1 MQNRKG
7 NKYMEYRKI
16 IPCVTMEDTIAEAR
30 FYNDSG
36 ADEVAFFDSTAS
48 RESLDKNIPIIKEI
62 TRNIDIP
69 LIACG
74 GVRRLEDVKK
84 LLYAGASKVCMKSA
98 PMQDISIV
106 TEASERFGS
115 ERIIITIDLTEDIDP
130 VAYAKELKAA
140 GAGSFLILHHNKV
153 DNYEEIVAKI
163 RKEAPLPTVVSSYS
177 TEGDEIADMLSA
189 TNAEAISLYN
199 LAQHDV
205 MQIKQACKRKGVYVN
220 LFESS
225 KKFSEF
231 KLNAD
236 GLIPCIAQ
244 DYKTG
249 EVLMLAYMN
258 EEAYNKTIETGR
270 MTYFS
275 RSRNELWTKGE
286 TSGHYQFVKS
296 LTIDCDNDTILAK
309 VSQIGA
315 ACHTGNRSCF
325 FTPLV
330 SKEYNDTNPLTV
342 FNDVFGIIM
351 DRKKNPKEGSYTNYL
366 FDKGIDKILKKVGEE
381 CTEVVIAA
389 KNPDPEEMK
398 YEISDLL
405 YHLMV
410 LMAERGTTWEDIT
423 KELAERR

>member
-1 MQNRKG
+1 MD
-7 NKYMEYRKI
+7 YIKI
-16 IPCVTMEDTIAEAR
+16 IPCVTMENPVEEAK

-36 ADEVAFFDSTAS
+36 ADEVAFFDSNAS

-98 PMQDISIV
+98 PMNDISIV
-106 TEASERFGS
+106 KEASERFGS
-115 ERIIITIDLTEDIDP
+115 ERIIATIDLTEVDDP
-130 VAYAKELKAA
+130 VAYAKELKEQ
-140 GAGSFLILHHNKV
+140 GAGSLLILHHNKI
-153 DNYEEIVAKI
+153 DNYTEIVAKI

-177 TEGDEIADMLSA
+177 TDGDEIAEMLDA
-189 TNAEAISLYN
+189 THAEVISLYN

-205 MQIKQACKRKGVYVN
+205 MQIKHACRRKGLYVN

-225 KKFSEF
+225 KSFSDF
-231 KLNAD
+231 KTD
-236 GLIPCIAQ
+236 DKGLVPCIVQ
-244 DYKTG
+244 DYKTD

-258 EEAYNKTIETGR
+258 EESYNKTIETGR

-342 FNDVFGIIM
+342 FNDVFNIIT

>member
-1 MQNRKG
+1 
-7 NKYMEYRKI
+7 MEYRKI
-16 IPCVTMEDTIAEAR
+16 IPCVTMENPVEEAR

-106 TEASERFGS
+106 SEASERFGS
-115 ERIIITIDLTEDIDP
+115 ERIIVTIDLTENIDA
-130 VAYAKELKAA
+130 VEYAKKVKEA
-140 GAGSFLILHHNKV
+140 GAGNLLILHHNKI

-177 TEGDEIADMLSA
+177 TEGDEIARMLDA

-205 MQIKQACKRKGVYVN
+205 MQIKQACRKKGVYVN

-225 KKFSEF
+225 KPFSEF
-231 KLNAD
+231 KTD
-236 GLIPCIAQ
+236 DKGLIPCIAQ

-249 EVLMLAYMN
+249 EVLMMAYMN
-258 EEAYNKTIETGR
+258 EESYNKTIETGR

-309 VSQIGA
+309 VSQVGA

-342 FNDVFGIIM
+342 FSDVMNIIM

>member
-1 MQNRKG
+1 
-7 NKYMEYRKI
+7 MEYKKI
-16 IPCVTMEDTIAEAR
+16 IPCVTMENPVSEAR
-30 FYNDSG
+30 FYNDAG
-36 ADEVAFFDSTAS
+36 ADEIAFFDSTAT
-48 RESLDKNIPIIKEI
+48 REGLEKNLPTIKEI
-62 TRNIDIP
+62 TRNIDVP

-98 PMQDISIV
+98 PLADISIV

-115 ERIIITIDLTEDIDP
+115 ERIIVTIDLTDTPEP
-130 VAYAKELKAA
+130 VEYAKRLKNA
-140 GAGSFLILHHNKV
+140 GAGELLLLHYNKL
-153 DNYEEIVAKI
+153 DNYVELVKEI
-163 RKEAPLPTVVSSYS
+163 RKSVGLPIIVSSYS
-177 TEGDEIADMLSA
+177 TDGTEIAALLKE
-189 TNAEAISLYN
+189 TNAESVSLYN
-199 LAQHDV
+199 LCEHDV
-205 MQIKQACKRKGVYVN
+205 MEMKQACRNENVPVN

-225 KKFSEF
+225 MKFSDF
-231 KLNAD
+231 KVNED

-258 EEAYNKTIETGR
+258 EESFNETIRTGR
-270 MTYFS
+270 MTYYS
-275 RSRNELWTKGE
+275 RSRKELWMKGV

-296 LTIDCDNDTILAK
+296 LTLDCDKDTILAK

-315 ACHTGNRSCF
+315 ACHTGNPTCF

-330 SKEYNDTNPLTV
+330 TKEYNDSNPLGV
-342 FNDVFGIIM
+342 FRDVYNTIL
-351 DRKKNPKEGSYTNYL
+351 DRKKNPKKGSYTNYL

-381 CTEVVIAA
+381 AAEIIIAA

-398 YEISDLL
+398 YEISDFL

-410 LMAERGTTWEDIT
+410 LMVERDMSWDDVIG
-423 KELAERR
+423 ELADRE

>member
-1 MQNRKG
+1 
-7 NKYMEYRKI
+7 MEYRKI
-16 IPCVTMEDTIAEAR
+16 IPCVTMENPIEEAR

-106 TEASERFGS
+106 SEASERFGS
-115 ERIIITIDLTEDIDP
+115 ERIIVTIDLTEDIDA
-130 VAYAKELKAA
+130 VEYAKKVKEA
-140 GAGSFLILHHNKV
+140 GAGNLLILHHNKI

-177 TEGDEIADMLSA
+177 TEGDEIARMLDA

-205 MQIKQACKRKGVYVN
+205 MQIKQACRKKGVYVN

-225 KKFSEF
+225 KPFSEF
-231 KLNAD
+231 KLD
-236 GLIPCIAQ
+236 DKGLIPCIAQ

-249 EVLMLAYMN
+249 EVLMMAYMN
-258 EEAYNKTIETGR
+258 EESYNKTIETGR

-309 VSQIGA
+309 VSQVGA

-342 FNDVFGIIM
+342 FRDVMNIIM
-351 DRKKNPKEGSYTNYL
+351 EEGWRRVYRSSYRSQ
-366 FDKGIDKILKKVGEE
+366 E
-381 CTEVVIAA
+381 
-389 KNPDPEEMK
+389 
-398 YEISDLL
+398 S
-405 YHLMV
+405 
-410 LMAERGTTWEDIT
+410 
-423 KELAERR
+423 

>member
-1 MQNRKG
+1 
-7 NKYMEYRKI
+7 MEN
-16 IPCVTMEDTIAEAR
+16 PVEEAR

-106 TEASERFGS
+106 SEASERFGS
-115 ERIIITIDLTEDIDP
+115 ERIIVTIDLTEVEDP
-130 VAYAKELKAA
+130 IAYAKEVKSA
-140 GAGSFLILHHNKV
+140 GAGNLLILHHNKI

-177 TEGDEIADMLSA
+177 TEGDEIADMLDA

-205 MQIKQACKRKGVYVN
+205 MQIKQACKKKGVYVN

-231 KLNAD
+231 KLNSD

-249 EVLMLAYMN
+249 EVLMMAYMN
-258 EEAYNKTIETGR
+258 EESYNKTIETGR

-342 FNDVFGIIM
+342 FSDVYNIIM
-351 DRKKNPKEGSYTNYL
+351 DRKINPKEGSYTNYL